1 MDDSTPDIPT
11 NQTAPDR
18 SQSLDWLLYG
28 FFTLILALS
37 ALVALLILIAY
48 RNGT

>member
-11 NQTAPDR
+11 NQTTPDQP
-18 SQSLDWLLYG
+18 QSLDWLLYG
-28 FFTLILALS
+28 FFVLILALS
-37 ALVALLILIAY
+37 ALVALMILVAY